1 MATVKHRNT
10 GNFPVKERLKSV
22 VVDLKEISSTIKTL
36 DFYIKKESP
45 VKSVFIKQISWQ
57 TFFKH

>member
-22 VVDLKEISSTIKTL
+22 VVDLKEISFTIKTL
-36 DFYIKKESP
+36 DFYINKESP
-45 VKSVFIKQISWQ
+45 VKSVFIKQIS
-57 TFFKH
+57 